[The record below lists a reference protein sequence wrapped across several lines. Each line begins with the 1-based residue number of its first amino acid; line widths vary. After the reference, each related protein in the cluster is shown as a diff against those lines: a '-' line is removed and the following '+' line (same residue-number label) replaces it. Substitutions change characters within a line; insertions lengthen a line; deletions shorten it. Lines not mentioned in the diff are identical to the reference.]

1 MKRRPVNE
9 GDILKRL
16 SAGLSEEEIRRVL
29 AGALNS
35 LDQAGVD
42 RLLRRLGVGP
52 QTGTALRRVLD
63 AGNSQHSPAPRKAQI
78 REQWGQTWADLNSR
92 SSQASDSEG
101 AYLI

>member
-1 MKRRPVNE
+1 MSKKKMMKRRPVNE

-42 RLLRRLGVGP
+42 RLLRRLGSE
-52 QTGTALRRVLD
+52 TGTALRRVLD
-63 AGNSQHSPAPRKAQI
+63 ADNSKHKRVLANNCASECRKI
-78 REQWGQTWADLNSR
+78 
-92 SSQASDSEG
+92 
-101 AYLI
+101 